1 MRINKYI
8 PIREFLLISAFNIF
22 YGFAFSQDL
31 NLIDE
36 DNLEEKTLTIAT
48 FKTNRIVNGHSI
60 EMVAKNEFDF
70 KISHRFGLLHNG
82 LYDLFGLDQAS
93 MRMGGDFGIT
103 DNLNIGLGRSTV
115 EKTYDGFIKYKFLK
129 QSKGPKSSPLS
140 GVIMSHMGINT
151 LKWIQP
157 ERKNLFSSRLHY
169 THQLLLARKFS
180 KNFSAQITPT
190 LTHLNIVKNNEL
202 PNDVFSIGMGARQK
216 LFTRVSVNLEYYYV
230 FPNQLEVNSSN
241 SLSMGFDIET
251 GGHVFQLFFTNSY
264 APFEKGFIT
273 DTKGKWIDGDVRF
286 GFNIA
291 RIFDF

>member
-1 MRINKYI
+1 
-8 PIREFLLISAFNIF
+8 
-22 YGFAFSQDL
+22 
-31 NLIDE
+31 
-36 DNLEEKTLTIAT
+36 
-48 FKTNRIVNGHSI
+48 
-60 EMVAKNEFDF
+60 MVAKNEFDF

-273 DTKGKWIDGDVRF
+273 DTKGKWIDGDIRF

>member
-1 MRINKYI
+1 LRINKYI

-180 KNFSAQITPT
+180 NNFSAQITPT

-273 DTKGKWIDGDVRF
+273 DTKGKWIDGDIRF